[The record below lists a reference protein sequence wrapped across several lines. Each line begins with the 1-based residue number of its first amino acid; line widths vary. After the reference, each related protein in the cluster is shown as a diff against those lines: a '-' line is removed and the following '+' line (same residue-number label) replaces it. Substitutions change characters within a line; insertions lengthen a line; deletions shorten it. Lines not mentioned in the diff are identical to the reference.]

1 MLTLVGLVANPQ
13 SAPGEHPNN
22 AALCNQREAVKSYCR
37 SLDGKLKS
45 LRQRTFGAPFSD
57 EDNWREVSGDYEGIV
72 AHVFTQNGTPVVAG
86 FGFSSESGDWALDA
100 TYYYRTNGTLAKK
113 HELLKTFTETPL

>member
-45 LRQRTFGAPFSD
+45 LRQRTFGAPFPD
-57 EDNWREVSGDYEGIV
+57 EDTWREVSGDYEGIM
-72 AHVFTQNGTPVVAG
+72 AHVFTRNGTAVVAG